1 MPEPLGYSDE
11 ERPWRRD
18 MRMAE
23 SMAQLEA
30 VYRHWATIV
39 PGDLMAHMNQDTNT
53 RKAELQ
59 AEQIANPPQSP
70 QQAQSTLEKLEQIDL
85 QSLQATLDYG
95 DALAA
100 WATAD
105 ATFRKLEAKTYMR
118 FKVMLDEVT
127 GKPIANAEA
136 EMRTAADDDVAD
148 ARLQK
153 NITEGQVKAAR
164 SRMEQLERSFE
175 YHRSLMV
182 NERKV
187 DQRG

>member
-1 MPEPLGYSDE
+1 MPEPVGYSDE
-11 ERPWRRD
+11 ERPWRADAR
-18 MRMAE
+18 AAT
-23 SMAQLEA
+23 SLAQLEA
-30 VYRHWATIV
+30 VYRHWAKVVTD
-39 PGDLMAHMNQDTNT
+39 PDLVHAMNSDVTV

-59 AEQIANPPQSP
+59 AQQVVQPPQTEE
-70 QQAQSTLEKLEQIDL
+70 QYATTKEKLERIDL
-85 QSLQATLDYG
+85 ESLQAVLAYG
-95 DALAA
+95 DALQE
-100 WATAD
+100 WAVAD

-118 FKVMLDEVT
+118 FKVMVDEVT

-136 EMRTAADDDVAD
+136 EMRTAADEEVAE

-153 NITEGQVKAAR
+153 NITEGQVKAGR

-187 DQRG
+187 DNR